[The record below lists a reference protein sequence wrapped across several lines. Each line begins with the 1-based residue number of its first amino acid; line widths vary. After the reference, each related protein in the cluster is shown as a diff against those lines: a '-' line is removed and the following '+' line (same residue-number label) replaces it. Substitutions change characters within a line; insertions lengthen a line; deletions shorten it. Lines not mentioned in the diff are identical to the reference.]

1 MVNCLIS
8 WILHRF
14 WLVLSNDLL
23 EDRCTEELNIN
34 NLLLIHYI
42 KQIDSMLLWICTV
55 IVIEDTLSC
64 TWCATYSFDQLLNR
78 CRGTWHLFV
87 NLMLGGLPF
96 SVFPF
101 PRQNSRLE
109 TYILRIQGNFIIF
122 FWYHSLS
129 TNEKENDEHLK
140 YTSYSF
146 GGRDHSLL
154 LEYCVRRLSFLHK

>member
-1 MVNCLIS
+1 MENCLIS

-14 WLVLSNDLL
+14 WLILTNDLL

-55 IVIEDTLSC
+55 IVNEDTLNC
-64 TWCATYSFDQLLNR
+64 ILNR

-101 PRQNSRLE
+101 PRQNSRIE
-109 TYILRIQGNFIIF
+109 TYILRIQGNFYFIF
-122 FWYHSLS
+122 LVSFSLHQW
-129 TNEKENDEHLK
+129 ERKWWAP
-140 YTSYSF
+140 
-146 GGRDHSLL
+146 
-154 LEYCVRRLSFLHK
+154 

>member
-1 MVNCLIS
+1 MVNWLIS

-14 WLVLSNDLL
+14 WLSSGLS

-55 IVIEDTLSC
+55 IVNEDTLSC

-109 TYILRIQGNFIIF
+109 TYILRIQGNFYFIF
-122 FWYHSLS
+122 LVSFSLHQW
-129 TNEKENDEHLK
+129 EREWWAP
-140 YTSYSF
+140 
-146 GGRDHSLL
+146 
-154 LEYCVRRLSFLHK
+154 

>member
-1 MVNCLIS
+1 MVNWLIS

-14 WLVLSNDLL
+14 WLSSGLS

-55 IVIEDTLSC
+55 IVNEDTLSC

-96 SVFPF
+96 SVFSIPKTKLKTWNLHF
-101 PRQNSRLE
+101 KNTRKLLFYFSGI
-109 TYILRIQGNFIIF
+109 ILSPSVRERMMSTLNMLATVLVEEIILCF
-122 FWYHSLS
+122 
-129 TNEKENDEHLK
+129 
-140 YTSYSF
+140 
-146 GGRDHSLL
+146 
-154 LEYCVRRLSFLHK
+154 

>member
-14 WLVLSNDLL
+14 WLSSGLL

-55 IVIEDTLSC
+55 IVNEDTLSC

-87 NLMLGGLPF
+87 NLMLCGLPF

-109 TYILRIQGNFIIF
+109 TYILRIQGNFYFIF
-122 FWYHSLS
+122 LVSFSLHQW
-129 TNEKENDEHLK
+129 EREWWAP
-140 YTSYSF
+140 
-146 GGRDHSLL
+146 
-154 LEYCVRRLSFLHK
+154 

>member
-14 WLVLSNDLL
+14 WLSSGLS

-55 IVIEDTLSC
+55 IVNEDTLSC

-109 TYILRIQGNFIIF
+109 TYILRIQGNFYFIF
-122 FWYHSLS
+122 LVSFSLHQW
-129 TNEKENDEHLK
+129 EREWWAP
-140 YTSYSF
+140 
-146 GGRDHSLL
+146 
-154 LEYCVRRLSFLHK
+154 